1 MKIYGL
7 IFTNVNYEVFVSINL
22 NNLIESRK
30 TRRAEKG
37 IEVCK
42 NFNCNALKK
51 SGRLSKKNKTQ
62 LEELKGH
69 YQYMPYRQMKV
80 DSKKETLKGFGLLF
94 LLDGLS
100 LYHCSDELKRKYSV
114 KTSLFTYLKD
124 TIKNGALKH
133 APLYVPTDDDRV
145 STLCYSDTKY
155 VLPFYDI
162 LKQYDLTKVN
172 QHRNNY
178 YVKRSRNKFLN

>member
-1 MKIYGL
+1 M
-7 IFTNVNYEVFVSINL
+7 E
-22 NNLIESRK
+22 
-30 TRRAEKG
+30 
-37 IEVCK
+37 
-42 NFNCNALKK
+42 
-51 SGRLSKKNKTQ
+51 
-62 LEELKGH
+62 
-69 YQYMPYRQMKV
+69 V

-133 APLYVPTDDDRV
+133 APLYVPTDDDRT